1 MIARTPRGALAL
13 GAVACIALAV
23 ACSPPAK
30 GELDL
35 KTGTRAS
42 PNSFR
47 VNGVNI
53 VFEKRCG
60 SLDCHGSPARN
71 LRIYSSRGLRLPND
85 AGIAPGVGDTT
96 LEEITAS
103 YQSIIALEP
112 EATNAVIDGADPSTL
127 QILKKPLETEKHK
140 GGPVIR
146 KNDDAERCIASWFR
160 EGPLDPIDKTAC
172 AAAANFP
179 KE

>member
-1 MIARTPRGALAL
+1 MRSRRGRRAFAL
-13 GAVACIALAV
+13 IALAGIALAI
-23 ACSPPAK
+23 ACSPPPK

-60 SLDCHGSPARN
+60 SLDCHGSLARN
-71 LRIYSSRGLRLPND
+71 LRIYSGRGLRLPND
-85 AGIAPGVGDTT
+85 AGLTPGVGNTS

-103 YQSIIALEP
+103 YQSIISLEP
-112 EATNAVIDGADPSTL
+112 EATNAVIDGADPATL
-127 QILKKPLETEKHK
+127 QILKKPLEIEKHK
-140 GGPVIR
+140 GGQAIR
-146 KNDDAERCIASWFR
+146 KNDDAERCIASWFK
-160 EGPLDPIDKTAC
+160 EAPLDPIDKTAC